1 MDIYNIL
8 TQFEFSAI
16 AARHCVVIFLKSGWF
31 LRVLMDSVKLNF
43 LEKCTEYNQTVF
55 TFQVF
60 ERADIRILLQF
71 DDVTRF
77 EVEIN
82 DKV

>member
-1 MDIYNIL
+1 MDIYNFL
-8 TQFEFSAI
+8 THFEFSAI
-16 AARHCVVIFLKSGWF
+16 AAGHWVVIFEKSGWF
-31 LRVLMDSVKLNF
+31 LRVLMDSVKLHF
-43 LEKCTEYNQTVF
+43 WQKCTEYNLNVY
-55 TFQVF
+55 TFQIF
-60 ERADIRILLQF
+60 EGAHIRILLQF

>member
-1 MDIYNIL
+1 MDVYNIL
-8 TQFEFSAI
+8 THFEFSGI
-16 AARHCVVIFLKSGWF
+16 AARHCVVIFYKFGWF

-43 LEKCTEYNQTVF
+43 WEKCTEYNQTVF

-60 ERADIRILLQF
+60 EGADIRILLQL

-77 EVEIN
+77 EVDIN
-82 DKV
+82 DKG